1 MSNMDPHP
9 ETCRCHPCD
18 RRRIADLEAK
28 NTRLREALSFTTNAI
43 DPEQSDETADWE
55 LTDVRWRTR
64 LNEMHAE
71 LKRLREWKTDVEDS
85 TRASMDETCDA
96 NERHCTCVPLLRREL
111 KRLQCYPN
119 AVLIIRNKYPIDVFP
134 DTNVGGRMARLTCD
148 NILELASERIA
159 EVD

>member
-1 MSNMDPHP
+1 MEDKCLNCSNDLSSETIDGQMVVFCASCGVEPKDPHP

-55 LTDVRWRTR
+55 LTDIRWRKR

-71 LKRLREWKTDVEDS
+71 LK
-85 TRASMDETCDA
+85 
-96 NERHCTCVPLLRREL
+96 H
-111 KRLQCYPN
+111 LQCYPN

-134 DTNVGGRMARLTCD
+134 DTNVAGRMARLTCD
-148 NILELASERIA
+148 NILELASERIE